1 MKSAPRYGI
10 GSSKRADPKT
20 GSKNVNTEI
29 KYDPEPVRQ
38 SAPNFKFGSDRR
50 KFFED
55 RKAKEI
61 PAPGAYS
68 MKSMAFS
75 DKTRFAIG
83 HKISELK
90 GLDVPGSGTYN
101 PEKGLTNRT

>member
-10 GSSKRADPKT
+10 GSSKRPEPKM
-20 GSKNVNTEI
+20 GSKNVNTEL
-29 KYDPEPVRQ
+29 KYNPEPVRQ
-38 SAPNFKFGSDRR
+38 SAPNFKFSSDRR

-55 RKAKEI
+55 GKAKEI

-75 DKTRFAIG
+75 DKHKFAIG
-83 HKISELK
+83 HKI
-90 GLDVPGSGTYN
+90 
-101 PEKGLTNRT
+101 